1 MLLELHI
8 RNFALIDSIDLEFY
22 KGLNILTGETGAG
35 KSILIDSVNFILGEK
50 QSKDII
56 RIGQNSAFAEAVFD
70 IENNK
75 LIAEMLFNSGI
86 INDNSEIEDNI
97 LIISREINKNGRSIS
112 RVNGRTIT
120 ISVLKTLSKLL
131 IDIHGQHEHQSLFDE
146 NSHIQIL
153 DSFCGIDFL
162 KVNEKYFETYCRL
175 KEIDR
180 ELQDLR
186 TDEQS
191 KLRKIDLLKFQ
202 IQEISEVKLVDE
214 EDEELKKRKDILV
227 NSEKIFSA
235 LNYCFQNLHE
245 NDIEES
251 AYDKIGT
258 SITNL
263 DNIEKYDNTIKDL
276 NIMLKDVYFKLEDI
290 VENIRNYKDNI
301 EFDQH
306 ELDDIEVRLDVIN
319 RLKRK
324 YGNSIKG
331 ILEYFEEIKAE
342 LELIEKS
349 DENIEKLT
357 SERKGLLDEVNII
370 AAKLTEIR
378 INTAKILKLDIE
390 KELKHLGMEKAVFQ
404 IQIAETD
411 IYFENGKNKVAFN
424 ISANPGEPPKP
435 LVKVASGGEMS
446 RIMLAI
452 KSVIANVDKIP
463 TLIFDEIDTGIS
475 GRTAQ
480 AVAEKMCMISRTH
493 QLLCVTHLPQIAAMA
508 DNHFK
513 IEKNVNIKEEKTTT
527 SVKILTTLDRIEELS
542 RMLGGAEV
550 TALTKEHANE
560 MIKLADKTKNKI

>member
-1 MLLELHI
+1 
-8 RNFALIDSIDLEFY
+8 LEFY

-97 LIISREINKNGRSIS
+97 LIISREINKTGRSIS

-357 SERKGLLDEVNII
+357 SERKRLLDEVNII

-527 SVKILTTLDRIEELS
+527 SVKVLTTLDRIEELS